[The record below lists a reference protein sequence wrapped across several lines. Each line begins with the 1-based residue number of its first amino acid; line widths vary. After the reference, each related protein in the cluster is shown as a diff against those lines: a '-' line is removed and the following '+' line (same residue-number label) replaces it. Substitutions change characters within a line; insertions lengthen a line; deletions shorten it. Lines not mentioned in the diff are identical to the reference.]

1 MEALWKRGNAAELRQ
16 RLVPRIA
23 FGTAGLRAR
32 MGAGWACIN
41 ELIVVQT
48 TQVSPH
54 ERPAT
59 DRPHRAPTRPHPR
72 PTPASSSTFSPRPFH
87 RTALTPCSC
96 RACWRTW
103 TAPTRPCAHA
113 AS

>member
-59 DRPHRAPTRPHPR
+59 DRPHRAPPPPHP
-72 PTPASSSTFSPRPFH
+72 PPPP
-87 RTALTPCSC
+87 PCSC